1 MDKKFISLL
10 LRNQFYPLLKAQG
23 FTKKA
28 DVFWQVD
35 GEVIRIVD
43 IQHFKKRHCFQ
54 INLGI
59 HLIPLGEYVMGCT
72 GRRLEFEK
80 MRDYDCAWRGSII
93 SGLVND
99 YDSDWSYTQSEQDAI
114 QMVEFLVSEWDRQ
127 SQLFFGEM
135 AQWPEDFIK
144 KAIQAIKEPIHPSEM
159 CTLCYVSGA
168 AGDLELVK
176 DLAEVALPSVPERA
190 TSLKA
195 RLEAFLQ
202 DPSLA
207 IPQITQ

>member
-93 SGLVND
+93 SGLVNGGFLLP
-99 YDSDWSYTQSEQDAI
+99 
-114 QMVEFLVSEWDRQ
+114 MVRRS
-127 SQLFFGEM
+127 
-135 AQWPEDFIK
+135 
-144 KAIQAIKEPIHPSEM
+144 
-159 CTLCYVSGA
+159 
-168 AGDLELVK
+168 
-176 DLAEVALPSVPERA
+176 
-190 TSLKA
+190 
-195 RLEAFLQ
+195 
-202 DPSLA
+202 
-207 IPQITQ
+207 

>member
-10 LRNQFYPLLKAQG
+10 LRNQFYPLLKAQA

-99 YDSDWSYTQSEQDAI
+99 
-114 QMVEFLVSEWDRQ
+114 
-127 SQLFFGEM
+127 
-135 AQWPEDFIK
+135 
-144 KAIQAIKEPIHPSEM
+144 
-159 CTLCYVSGA
+159 
-168 AGDLELVK
+168 
-176 DLAEVALPSVPERA
+176 
-190 TSLKA
+190 
-195 RLEAFLQ
+195 
-202 DPSLA
+202 
-207 IPQITQ
+207 

>member
-1 MDKKFISLL
+1 MDKKFISKH
-10 LRNQFYPLLKAQG
+10 LRTQFYPLLKAQG
-23 FTKKA
+23 FTQKA

-59 HLIPLGEYVMGCT
+59 HLISLGEYVMGCT
-72 GRRLEFEK
+72 GKGLEIEK
-80 MRDYDCAWRGSII
+80 MHDYDCAWRGSIL
-93 SGLVND
+93 SGLIND
-99 YDSDWSYTQSEQDAI
+99 YDSDWSYTQSAQDAA

-144 KAIQAIKEPIHPSEM
+144 KATLAIQKPVHPSEM

-168 AGDLELVK
+168 AGNLELVK
-176 DLAEVALPSVPERA
+176 KLAEVALPYVPERA

-195 RLEAFLQ
+195 RLESFIVN
-202 DPSLA
+202 PSLA
-207 IPQITQ
+207 IPKIAP